1 MINLLPYYK
10 RNVIDGQE
18 VVNLLKEHDKSL
30 SCENFVSNTE
40 DDNENYLVEKH
51 CFREGSSEFSELYP
65 ILLQA
70 ARLRNVVVFI
80 TRQHFFNVTGRNYT
94 CDMFDDV
101 RGKYLSYQKI
111 EKYLKHI
118 EQPDFRIMPANVA
131 QAVVRS
137 VITEWTVYKELKRK
151 KEMGE
156 YDGYVGIPK
165 YSKTK
170 NNATYVAKYFK
181 ATLSK
186 KSLAEGIIDIP
197 KTDIHFKTLVDPEL
211 IRSVNVSYSP
221 GQCLVNV
228 VYENRKRI
236 PAKQDNGIYLA
247 IDLGLDNVC
256 TVVSNLES
264 FKSFIIDGRRIKSI
278 NRYYNYKISTY
289 TEKMKAKDSSFE
301 SDEYTRKMWADR
313 KNILD
318 DIMHLISA
326 KIIELARIIRANTII
341 IGHNDRWKD
350 KLPFQKA
357 TKQNFAF
364 IPYTSLI

>member
-1 MINLLPYYK
+1 M
-10 RNVIDGQE
+10 
-18 VVNLLKEHDKSL
+18 
-30 SCENFVSNTE
+30 
-40 DDNENYLVEKH
+40 
-51 CFREGSSEFSELYP
+51 
-65 ILLQA
+65 
-70 ARLRNVVVFI
+70 
-80 TRQHFFNVTGRNYT
+80 
-94 CDMFDDV
+94 
-101 RGKYLSYQKI
+101 
-111 EKYLKHI
+111 
-118 EQPDFRIMPANVA
+118 
-131 QAVVRS
+131 RS
-137 VITEWTVYKELKRK
+137 VITEWTIYKELKRK

-289 TEKMKAKDSSFE
+289 TEKMKAKDPSFE

-326 KIIELARIIRANTII
+326 KLIEVARIIRANTII

-364 IPYTSLI
+364 IPYASLI